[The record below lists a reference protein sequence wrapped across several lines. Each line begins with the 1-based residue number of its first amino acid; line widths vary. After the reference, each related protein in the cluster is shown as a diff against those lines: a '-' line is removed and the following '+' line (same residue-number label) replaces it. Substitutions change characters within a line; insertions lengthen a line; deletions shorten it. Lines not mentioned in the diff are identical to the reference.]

1 MKDYEALELL
11 KKVIRVESVDENEDE
26 VARLLEEAL
35 ENAGIKTERV
45 VYAPGRSNLIA
56 SVHGGYTSGLTLA
69 YSGHMDVV
77 PAGNIAW
84 FTDPFTPTEKNSRL
98 YGRGTADMK
107 AGLVAQVAAIIRIKK
122 EKKINSGALKFIATV
137 GEEKSGLGAEQLAS
151 LGYANDVDAMI
162 IGEPTNLEVSSSHK
176 GLIWLRVHVEGQSA
190 HGSSPKKG
198 KNAIKH
204 LVDILHRLRAY
215 TDQEFEKH
223 YDELSGSP
231 TMSVNRIQGGNSMNQ
246 VPDQAHADIDLRM
259 IGSQNQEQIKKD
271 IENILLEIDT
281 NGEGQKS
288 RVEYIAEMLP
298 LSTSVDDPFTQLVL
312 EVSSEIKGKKVD
324 PSSFSGGTDASLFIG
339 ANPDIPY
346 LICGPGSLSDAHQPN
361 ESVSIEEFYQAI
373 DLYEKV
379 AERYLS

>member
-35 ENAGIKTERV
+35 ENSGIHTERV

-56 SVHGGYTSGLTLA
+56 SIQGGYTGGPTLA

-77 PAGNIAW
+77 PAGDIAW
-84 FTDPFTPTEKNSRL
+84 FTEPFTPTEKNGRL
-98 YGRGTADMK
+98 YGRGAADMK
-107 AGLVAQVAAIIRIKK
+107 AGLVAQVAAMIRLK
-122 EKKINSGALKFIATV
+122 ENKKINAGALKFIATV

-151 LGYANDVDAMI
+151 LGYANDVDAMV
-162 IGEPTNLEVSSSHK
+162 IGEPTNLEVAAAHK
-176 GLIWLRVHVEGQSA
+176 GLIWLRIHVEGQSA
-190 HGSSPKKG
+190 HGSSPEKG

-204 LVDILHRLRAY
+204 LVDILHELRDHS
-215 TDQEFEKH
+215 DQAFEKY

-246 VPDQAHADIDLRM
+246 VPDQASADIDLRM
-259 IGSQNQEQIKKD
+259 IASQDPQRIKKD
-271 IENILLEIDT
+271 IENILREIDRQ
-281 NGEGQKS
+281 GEGQKS

-298 LSTSVDDPFTQLVL
+298 LSTSIDDPFTQLML
-312 EVSSEIKGKKVD
+312 EVASETKGKKVE
-324 PSSFSGGTDASLFIG
+324 PASFSGGTDASLFIA

-361 ESVSIEEFYQAI
+361 ESVSIAEFYQAI
-373 DLYEKV
+373 ELYEKV